1 MNANNIDSMH
11 EMNNHPIHSNHEN
24 NNYLIDEQT
33 HLLKLLPKDLQEFIK
48 SRYTLTDSISIIN
61 KIMQAK
67 RAAANRRDDG
77 LFFIFEHNE
86 ELSEVIIDI
95 LVTVNREM
103 KKKQESVEALIGYYY
118 NSLVNG
124 LEEFHFT
131 TQAKYASQDKNSFL
145 DTM

>member
-124 LEEFHFT
+124 LEEIHFT